1 MSNYLRAPRR
11 YGVSIAALIFS
22 VAMVASACASPT
34 PSPSASASPAASASP
49 VSELPFPRTISDDGG
64 IDITIST
71 APQRIVALSPASVE
85 VLAAIGLTDRVV
97 GVAACSCMPKALSK
111 VKVVADYTA
120 TNVEKIVALNP
131 DLVFVGGS
139 GFTPQEAIDALRATN
154 ITVVTIDPLGVDGV
168 LHSIRLIGDA
178 AGASV
183 AAAALAAEAQGEI
196 AALAALVPAN
206 PRPAVFYEVD
216 ATGAIYGLSVDDYAA
231 ELITLAGGEPITSGE
246 SGVWEIDLE
255 SLVAA
260 QPEVILL
267 GDAAYGTTAEAVAAR
282 PGWGSMPAVVDGSIV
297 AVDGDLI
304 TTPGPRIATALRALI
319 LAIHPELTLP

>member
-11 YGVSIAALIFS
+11 NGVSIAALIFS
-22 VAMVASACASPT
+22 VAMVAGACASPT

-71 APQRIVALSPASVE
+71 APQRIIALSPASVE

-97 GVAACSCMPKALSK
+97 GVAACSCMPKVLSK
-111 VKVVADYTA
+111 VKIVADYTA
-120 TNVEKIVALNP
+120 TNVEKIVALDP

-196 AALAALVPAN
+196 AALAALPPGTVLAARLNLLLLGGN
-206 PRPAVFYEVD
+206 P
-216 ATGAIYGLSVDDYAA
+216 
-231 ELITLAGGEPITSGE
+231 
-246 SGVWEIDLE
+246 
-255 SLVAA
+255 LVALA
-260 QPEVILL
+260 AIVGHLVLIFAAVRLL
-267 GDAAYGTTAEAVAAR
+267 LVGFTPQSHAVHEAETR
-282 PGWGSMPAVVDGSIV
+282 PFASQIG
-297 AVDGDLI
+297 
-304 TTPGPRIATALRALI
+304 RA
-319 LAIHPELTLP
+319 HV